1 MSILEVDNLSISF
14 IQYAGR
20 LKQKTEQVITDV
32 SIELEA
38 GQILAVAGASGS
50 GKSLL
55 AHAILGI
62 LPANAKSSGR
72 ITYNGE
78 VLTKKSQEKLSGREI
93 VLVPQSVSFLDP
105 LMRVGAQV
113 RSSVRSGNAKE
124 IQRRVFERYQLKEEV
139 ERMYPFE
146 LSGGMARRVL
156 VATAMVSGANVVI
169 ADEPTPGLDAVVLE
183 ETLDNL
189 REFANQGC
197 AVMLISH
204 DIEAA
209 LKIADKVAV
218 FYEGT
223 VIEVAPAAYFSGK
236 GERLCHPYSQ
246 ALWRALPQN
255 DFTPLVSTPAS
266 PDDSKK

>member
-14 IQYAGR
+14 KQYSSG
-20 LKQKTEQVITDV
+20 LKQKTDQVITDV
-32 SIELEA
+32 SIKLEA
-38 GQILAVAGASGS
+38 GEVLAVVGASGS

-62 LPANAKSSGR
+62 LPANAKSSGQ

-78 VLTKKSQEKLSGREI
+78 ILTNKKQERLNGKDI
-93 VLVPQSVSFLDP
+93 VFVPQSVSFLDP
-105 LMRVGAQV
+105 LMRVGKQV
-113 RSSVRSGNAKE
+113 RSSVRTGNAKE
-124 IQRRVFERYQLKEEV
+124 VQRKIFERYHLKKEV
-139 ERMYPFE
+139 EKMYPFE

-156 VATAMVSGANVVI
+156 MATAMVSGAKVVI

-183 ETLDNL
+183 EALDNL
-189 REFANQGC
+189 REFADRGC

-218 FYEGT
+218 FYGGT
-223 VIEVAPAAYFSGK
+223 VIEVAPAKAFTGK
-236 GERLCHPYSQ
+236 GERLRHSYSQ

-255 DFTPLVSTPAS
+255 DFVPLPNDQTPRAVSER
-266 PDDSKK
+266 